1 MYYKQTKE
9 GEGWPEV
16 EVGRRGVTYWLRGE
30 HIGEKPTGA
39 EIGIGDVKPIAE
51 YGERRRSLKHTNHK
65 ERFILNIERN

>member
-1 MYYKQTKE
+1 MRLE
-9 GEGWPEV
+9 E
-16 EVGRRGVTYWLRGE
+16 RRGVTYWLRGE